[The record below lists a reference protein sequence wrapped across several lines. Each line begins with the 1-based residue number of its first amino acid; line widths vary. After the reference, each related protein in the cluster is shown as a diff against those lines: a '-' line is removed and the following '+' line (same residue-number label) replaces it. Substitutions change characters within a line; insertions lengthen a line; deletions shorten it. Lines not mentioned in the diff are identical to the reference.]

1 MNPTTLLYV
10 AAALACPIGM
20 GVMMWIMNR
29 NMGGQQG
36 KPAPGSTGPLSE
48 ADRLQALRQQRK
60 QLELEIAEV
69 EKITAL
75 QAQKEALVNVQETA
89 VNGTPSNGRSTAES
103 SRPA

>member
-1 MNPTTLLYV
+1 MNPNTLLIVV
-10 AAALACPIGM
+10 ATLACPIGM
-20 GVMMWIMNR
+20 GVMMWMMSR

-36 KPAPGSTGPLSE
+36 KSAIGSAEPLSE

-69 EKITAL
+69 EKIAAL

-89 VNGTPSNGRSTAES
+89 VTGTPSNGHSAMEKV
-103 SRPA
+103 

>member
-20 GVMMWIMNR
+20 GVMMWMMGR

-36 KPAPGSTGPLSE
+36 KPAISSTETVSE
-48 ADRLQALRQQRK
+48 VDRLQALRAQRR

-75 QAQKEALVNVQETA
+75 QAQKDALVNVPA
-89 VNGTPSNGRSTAES
+89 AARLGTPSNGHSAVEKV
-103 SRPA
+103 

>member
-1 MNPTTLLYV
+1 MNPNTLLIL
-10 AAALACPIGM
+10 AATLACPIGM
-20 GVMMWIMNR
+20 GVMMLMMNR

-36 KPAPGSTGPLSE
+36 KPATSSAEPLSE

-75 QAQKEALVNVQETA
+75 QAQKEALVNGQETA
-89 VNGTPSNGRSTAES
+89 VTGTPSNGHSTAEKV
-103 SRPA
+103 

>member
-20 GVMMWIMNR
+20 GVMMWMMGR

-36 KPAPGSTGPLSE
+36 KPAISSTETLSE
-48 ADRLQALRQQRK
+48 VDRLQALRAQRR

-75 QAQKEALVNVQETA
+75 QAQKDALVNVPA
-89 VNGTPSNGRSTAES
+89 AARLGTPSNGHSAAEKV
-103 SRPA
+103 

>member
-20 GVMMWIMNR
+20 GVMMWMMGR

-36 KPAPGSTGPLSE
+36 KPAISSTETLSE
-48 ADRLQALRQQRK
+48 VDRLQALRAQRR

-75 QAQKEALVNVQETA
+75 QAQKDALVNVPA
-89 VNGTPSNGRSTAES
+89 AARLGTPSNGHSAVEKV
-103 SRPA
+103 

>member
-20 GVMMWIMNR
+20 GVMMWMMGR

-36 KPAPGSTGPLSE
+36 KPAISSTETLSE
-48 ADRLQALRQQRK
+48 VDRLQALRAQRR

-69 EKITAL
+69 EKIAAL
-75 QAQKEALVNVQETA
+75 QAQKDALVNVPA
-89 VNGTPSNGRSTAES
+89 AARLGTPSNGHSAVEKV
-103 SRPA
+103 